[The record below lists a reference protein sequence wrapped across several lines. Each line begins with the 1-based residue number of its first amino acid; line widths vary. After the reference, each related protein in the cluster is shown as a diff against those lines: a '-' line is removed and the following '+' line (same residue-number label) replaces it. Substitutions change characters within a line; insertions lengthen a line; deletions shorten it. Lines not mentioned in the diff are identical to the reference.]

1 MQKGATLPALGLS
14 NQVDVETAASA
25 TTVSQSDVTDAT
37 TTTPPTE
44 ETLMQ
49 STLWPETQKLYGHGY
64 EVYSLC
70 ATSDGRLL
78 ASACKATNAE
88 HAQIIVW
95 NTQTWRQHQQLAAH
109 QLTIT
114 QMRFS
119 PDDRY
124 LLSVS
129 RDRRW
134 TVFER
139 SANAEQG
146 ERFGDASLLAE
157 YTLLETTNKQNGIH
171 GRIIWTCDWSPDS
184 QYFATGS
191 RDGKCVM
198 WHAIDERHRPN
209 SNVDKTSA
217 TLQHFTA
224 VDVLSLGTSAD
235 DSVTSL
241 AFAGHLLSNGYLI
254 AVGTDAGTI
263 RICRFSEMA
272 WHVMHL
278 LDNSQAHH
286 STVRRLA
293 FRPHVSGDAEDE
305 FYLASCGND
314 HFVRVYAI
322 TQ

>member
-1 MQKGATLPALGLS
+1 M
-14 NQVDVETAASA
+14 
-25 TTVSQSDVTDAT
+25 
-37 TTTPPTE
+37 
-44 ETLMQ
+44 
-49 STLWPETQKLYGHGY
+49 
-64 EVYSLC
+64 YSLC

-78 ASACKATNAE
+78 ASACKASNTE
-88 HAQIIVW
+88 HAQIILW

-139 SANAEQG
+139 AAPTDSAGTESA
-146 ERFGDASLLAE
+146 AALLAE
-157 YTLLETTNKQNGIH
+157 YRLLETTNKLNGIH
-171 GRIIWTCDWSPDS
+171 ARIIWTCDWSPDS

-191 RDGKCVM
+191 REGKCVM
-198 WHAIDERHRPN
+198 WHAIDELHAPQN
-209 SNVDKTSA
+209 A

-224 VDVLSLGTSAD
+224 VDVLNLGAAAG
-235 DSVTSL
+235 DSVTAV
-241 AFAGHLLSNGYLI
+241 AFSDRHGQTGGVSTGYLI
-254 AVGTDAGTI
+254 AVGCDGGTI
-263 RICRFSEMA
+263 RLCVFVDRA
-272 WHVMHL
+272 WRMVL
-278 LDNSQAHH
+278 VLNNSLAHH

-293 FRPHVSGDAEDE
+293 FRPHASGAADEDE
-305 FYLASCGND
+305 IYLASCGND

-322 TQ
+322 QE